1 MNFDKKISGL
11 RKQNKMSQ
19 EEFAELFGVT
29 RQTISSWENKKSYP
43 DVETLIKIS
52 DKFAISLDTL
62 LKVDKE
68 LVKNWNNKITL
79 YKRLI
84 VMLCLLIII
93 WIFSSM
99 LLAFYKGFN
108 YTNDGDFWQH
118 YLLCAKDD
126 MEVEF
131 NINFNSDEENPV
143 SLGWSSNN
151 AILGFMENFNFRM
164 TNETTEGE
172 IKHYIESY
180 FAKRNGKCTFIEEEE
195 KYYSLMG

>member
-62 LKVDKE
+62 LKEDKE

-93 WIFSSM
+93 WILSSM

-151 AILGFMENFNFRM
+151 AIWGLWKILILE
-164 TNETTEGE
+164 
-172 IKHYIESY
+172 
-180 FAKRNGKCTFIEEEE
+180 
-195 KYYSLMG
+195 

>member
-62 LKVDKE
+62 LKEDKE

-93 WIFSSM
+93 WISLVCFWLFIKGLIILMMAIFGNIIFYAQKMIWKWNLILILIVMKKTLYLWVGVVIM
-99 LLAFYKGFN
+99 L
-108 YTNDGDFWQH
+108 FWG
-118 YLLCAKDD
+118 LWK
-126 MEVEF
+126 
-131 NINFNSDEENPV
+131 
-143 SLGWSSNN
+143 
-151 AILGFMENFNFRM
+151 ILILE
-164 TNETTEGE
+164 
-172 IKHYIESY
+172 
-180 FAKRNGKCTFIEEEE
+180 
-195 KYYSLMG
+195 